1 MWIWVFSSF
10 GENIYIPLLGVC
22 LGRSGV
28 PGVWGMHIISFSR
41 YSQRF
46 LNWLNQFTSLLA
58 VNESSVV
65 LPLQQHFILPVFFLI
80 RQGCHK
86 YEAISHCNFN
96 LHFPMTNKLSTL
108 LCLSTICIPSV
119 QFSSVTQSHPTL
131 CSLMDYSM
139 PSLPVHHKLPE
150 FIQTH
155 VHWIGDAIQPPHPLS
170 SPSPPTFNLSQ
181 HQGLFKWVRSSYQVA
196 KTLEFQL
203 QHQSFQWIFRTDFL

>member
-41 YSQRF
+41 YSTF
-46 LNWLNQFTSLLA
+46 SKLAEPIYIPACSEWEFSCFTS
-58 VNESSVV
+58 STTFHTTS
-65 LPLQQHFILPVFFLI
+65 FFFLI

-155 VHWIGDAIQPPHPLS
+155 VHWIGNAIQSSHPLL
-170 SPSPPTFNLSQ
+170 SPSPPAFNLSQ
-181 HQGLFKWVRSSYQVA
+181 HQGLF
-196 KTLEFQL
+196 
-203 QHQSFQWIFRTDFL
+203 